1 MEKAGALPVGRS
13 GSFMLK
19 IPQGRI
25 ETRKTESSVVCGYTR
40 TGMVS
45 A

>member
-1 MEKAGALPVGRS
+1 MEKAGAPNGKRP
-13 GSFMLK
+13 GSFLLK

>member
-1 MEKAGALPVGRS
+1 MKKAGALPVGRS

-25 ETRKTESSVVCGYTR
+25 ETRKTESSAVCGYTR